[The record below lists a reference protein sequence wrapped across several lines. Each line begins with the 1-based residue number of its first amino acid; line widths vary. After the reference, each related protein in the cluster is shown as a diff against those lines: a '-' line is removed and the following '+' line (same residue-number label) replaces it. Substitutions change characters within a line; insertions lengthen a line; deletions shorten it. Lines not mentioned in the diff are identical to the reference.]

1 MQKMRNDNMSDVLK
15 IESWL
20 DETVEQPEAANDDKS
35 RLSYSKKIVAWLDI
49 LGVRSKIKNEKKY
62 DAEDI
67 IEIMNSLATYVKN
80 SCDRLYEEDKLDYS
94 QIADGFMIVADISC
108 ADEICKIIAE
118 IQWKI
123 LVNLKMLSRGAVTVG
138 NVSVYNNDKFIIGP
152 AYVDAYAMESENA
165 IYARTIVSNS
175 FIDETKDSLTVS
187 FLKEDTDKCIYIDY
201 IDYVI
206 NNKYKDCLITLKIL
220 SQQGVIR
227 ELKKNYLSKNQ
238 DSKISVL
245 QKYGWTIALL
255 KRNKID
261 IK

>member
-1 MQKMRNDNMSDVLK
+1 MSDISK

-20 DETVEQPEAANDDKS
+20 NDSVETSDVDDEKP

-67 IEIMNSLATYVKN
+67 IGIMNSLATYVKN
-80 SCDRLYEEDKLDYS
+80 SCDRLYEDEKLDYS
-94 QIADGFMIVADISC
+94 QIADGFMIVADITC
-108 ADEICKIIAE
+108 ADEICKILAE

-123 LVNLKMLSRGAVTVG
+123 LLNLKMLSRGAVTVG

-165 IYARTIVSNS
+165 VYARTIVSNA
-175 FIDETKDSLTVS
+175 FIDETKDYLTVS
-187 FLKEDTDKCIYIDY
+187 FLKEDSDKCVYIDY

-206 NNKYKDCLITLKIL
+206 KYNYDDSLRTSKIL
-220 SQQGVIR
+220 SQQGVIK
-227 ELKKNYLSKNQ
+227 ELKKNYSPKTQ
-238 DSKISVL
+238 DKKISVL